1 MPFAA
6 CRQGC
11 IPAGAPTAA
20 PGQSRRAGGKQP
32 TKRSARNDK
41 EASKLHYEEI
51 TPKLFTF
58 RDIDGVVNHL
68 LSGEAYSIAE
78 RVLWK
83 LQPYFSGLPSLGS
96 LSSASNGR
104 LVR

>member
-1 MPFAA
+1 MGASS
-6 CRQGC
+6 
-11 IPAGAPTAA
+11 AGAPTAA
-20 PGQSRRAGGKQP
+20 PGQSRRAGGKKP
-32 TKRSARNDK
+32 TKRAARNDK

-58 RDIDGVVNHL
+58 RDIDDVVNHL